1 MTQGTENMTRFRV
14 LIADSTSSVRQF
26 IRYTLQDHFRNLD
39 FEVATNGKN
48 VMKRIEGAPYN
59 LILYDRD
66 MPLLNGEDLLKWIRG
81 HQTLRGTAVI
91 MLAGLGDEESI
102 RRAAA
107 LGVNGYLIKPLTQ
120 EALVNSVKQVLA
132 HIMNGTGG
140 DRICGPS
147 GEQDPVTIAYGQ
159 QERAVQLESIT
170 TDGAV
175 ILMDSQE
182 PMPRI
187 LEAVKISAALVSG
200 RSEPLRGEIAKIE
213 TVDTPRGPRAVRC
226 TVTFP
231 DEKEARKRMEL
242 VGLLSSSK

>member
-14 LIADSTSSVRQF
+14 LIADRTSSVRQF
-26 IRYTLQDHFRNLD
+26 IRNTLQDHFRNLD

-107 LGVNGYLIKPLTQ
+107 LGVNGYLIKPDQPDLLAK
-120 EALVNSVKQVLA
+120 ALY
-132 HIMNGTGG
+132 I
-140 DRICGPS
+140 
-147 GEQDPVTIAYGQ
+147 
-159 QERAVQLESIT
+159 
-170 TDGAV
+170 
-175 ILMDSQE
+175 
-182 PMPRI
+182 
-187 LEAVKISAALVSG
+187 
-200 RSEPLRGEIAKIE
+200 
-213 TVDTPRGPRAVRC
+213 
-226 TVTFP
+226 
-231 DEKEARKRMEL
+231 
-242 VGLLSSSK
+242 